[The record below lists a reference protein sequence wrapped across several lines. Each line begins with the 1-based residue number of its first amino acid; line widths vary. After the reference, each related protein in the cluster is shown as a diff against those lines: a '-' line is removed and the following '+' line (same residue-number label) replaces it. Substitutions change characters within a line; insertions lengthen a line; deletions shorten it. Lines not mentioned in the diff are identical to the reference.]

1 MSLTGNLEDLP
12 LLDIL
17 QIVSFSQKTGYLI
30 IRRDEGEGAVV
41 FRDGLVSAAF
51 TWDTVPPDQRTLS
64 MDPDRRET
72 AIRSRIE
79 AALARLARLREGQ
92 FNFNLTDV
100 TPQTVAERD
109 ITAETLD
116 PGLNAQ
122 ELLIDLARGID
133 EDRRD
138 SSAALEASFDHGVL
152 SAEAAGEAED
162 THPPGLG
169 GLASELVTEAVGEAE
184 EIADEAGEE
193 VTLADLVEEA
203 PAVAAVPAPAAATP
217 EPEPAAATAAEPSRG
232 SEPISTLLLVE
243 DEDDIRDALVRRL
256 TEGGYQVVEAATPDE
271 AIKSAK
277 KLGKGGVRF
286 ILIADLGMPTSGGAS
301 FQGGFEVIKRLWKMK
316 QRPVVALMTESVSA
330 AIRARAKQMGVRALL
345 FKPGLSRLDADQF
358 ESDLTAFGDQLA
370 TRVLPRLQDLAAGI
384 EAPKQSAR
392 GEPAPL
398 ASRSTPEELS
408 VLQRRLQ
415 QLRRPSD
422 ATQISALVMRVAREF
437 FERGIL
443 FLIKEE
449 EVRGLGGFGPA
460 GRGENLNLLVR
471 QVSIPLA
478 EPSIFRESAA
488 RGKPFRGALPEGRW
502 NQHLMGKIGRF
513 RSSEVALLPLV
524 AYREPIALLFG
535 DNPDT
540 GRPLERLETLEIFIT
555 QAAIALENA
564 FLQRKLAA
572 IGEES

>member
-1 MSLTGNLEDLP
+1 LSLTGNLEDLP

-30 IRRDEGEGAVV
+30 IKRDEGHGAIV

-51 TWDTVPPDQRTLS
+51 TWETVPPDPRTLS
-64 MDPDRRET
+64 MDPDRREA

-100 TPQTVAERD
+100 TPQHVAERD

-138 SSAALEASFDHGVL
+138 SSAALEASFTDEAL
-152 SAEAAGEAED
+152 DEETLETAEAVLGED
-162 THPPGLG
+162 TDPPHPV
-169 GLASELVTEAVGEAE
+169 GLAAEPEEPLEAAE
-184 EIADEAGEE
+184 EESEEEIEDLGLAGLVDAEPPPSVEA
-193 VTLADLVEEA
+193 T
-203 PAVAAVPAPAAATP
+203 
-217 EPEPAAATAAEPSRG
+217 EPEPAEPAP
-232 SEPISTLLLVE
+232 SEPITTLLLVE
-243 DEDDIRDALVRRL
+243 DEDDIRVALAERL
-256 TEGGYQVVEAATPDE
+256 SEAGYAVVEAGTPDE
-271 AIKSAK
+271 AVKLAK
-277 KLGKGGVRF
+277 KLGKKKERF

-301 FQGGFEVIKRLWKMK
+301 FHGGFEVIKRLWKMN
-316 QRPVVALMTESVSA
+316 QRPLVALMTESVSA
-330 AIRARAKQMGVRALL
+330 AIKARAKQMGVRAML
-345 FKPGLSRLDADQF
+345 FKPGLSRLDPEQF
-358 ESDLTAFGDQLA
+358 GTDLKAFGDQLA
-370 TRVLPRLQDLAAGI
+370 TRVVPRLQDLAAGV
-384 EAPKQSAR
+384 EAPKKPGSAA
-392 GEPAPL
+392 PAPL
-398 ASRSTPEELS
+398 QSRSTPEELS

-415 QLRRPSD
+415 ELRRPSD

-449 EVRGLGGFGPA
+449 EVRGLGGFGSA

-471 QVSIPLA
+471 QITIPLA
-478 EPSIFRESAA
+478 EPSIFREAA
-488 RGKPFRGALPEGRW
+488 GNGRAFRGELPEGRW

-513 RSSEVALLPLV
+513 KSSEVALLPLV

-535 DNPDT
+535 DNPET

-564 FLQRKLAA
+564 FLQRKLAV
-572 IGEES
+572 IGDQT